1 MEFIDHEKRKLLE
14 DLSEITVKR
23 VLIEL
28 GQLKPYLSLR
38 QAYKMYGEGNVERWR
53 REGLV
58 EVVKDGDKNSKIRID
73 RIQIECVAKSS
84 NRASYYEH
92 NVSE

>member
-23 VLIEL
+23 VLIEF
-28 GQLKPYLSLR
+28 GQLNPYISLR

-53 REGLV
+53 REGLI
-58 EVVKDGDKNSKIRID
+58 EVVKDDARNSKIRID
-73 RIQIECVAKSS
+73 RIKIEAVAKSS
-84 NRASYYEH
+84 NRASWYEH
-92 NVSE
+92 NEKE

>member
-1 MEFIDHEKRKLLE
+1 VEFIDHEKRKLLE

-28 GQLKPYLSLR
+28 GQLKPYLTLN
-38 QAYKMYGEGNVERWR
+38 QASKMYGRGTVDRWK
-53 REGLV
+53 REGLIKFI
-58 EVVKDGDKNSKIRID
+58 KDGANTSKIRID
-73 RIQIECVAKSS
+73 RIEIECVAKSS

-92 NVSE
+92 NVPE